1 MGSTIQPGLS
11 NGAAPA
17 VHTRGIQVH
26 PVTCAIGAELRHVS
40 LAEASRDAGLAAEIR
55 ALLVQHKVL
64 FFRQQELTR
73 AEHVSFARHFGEL
86 EDHPVIGSDPEHPGL
101 VRIYKNPETPVDRYE
116 NSWHTDAT
124 WREKPPFGCVL
135 RCVECPPVGGDTMW
149 ANLYLAL
156 ETLTPP
162 IRRLIEDLEAL
173 HDVTLVRGIEQR
185 DPTVVAEM
193 KKRNPPVIHPVVR
206 THPETGRKSLL
217 VNQRIRRF
225 LGMSDE
231 ESQNLLA
238 MLNAH
243 ATSPEFVYRHRWS
256 VGDVVMWDNR
266 CSMHVALGD
275 FDQTK
280 PRVMFRC
287 SLEGEVETGRI
298 ARDLAGSDR
307 ESMLQA
313 VAAVS

>member
-1 MGSTIQPGLS
+1 M
-11 NGAAPA
+11 
-17 VHTRGIQVH
+17 
-26 PVTCAIGAELRHVS
+26 
-40 LAEASRDAGLAAEIR
+40 
-55 ALLVQHKVL
+55 
-64 FFRQQELTR
+64 F
-73 AEHVSFARHFGEL
+73 
-86 EDHPVIGSDPEHPGL
+86 
-101 VRIYKNPETPVDRYE
+101 
-116 NSWHTDAT
+116 
-124 WREKPPFGCVL
+124 
-135 RCVECPPVGGDTMW
+135 

-231 ESQNLLA
+231 ESQNLLS

-243 ATSPEFVYRHRWS
+243 ATSPEFVYRQQWRNN
-256 VGDVVMWDNR
+256 DIVVWDNR
-266 CSMHVALGD
+266 CTMHQALGD
-275 FDQTK
+275 FDETQRRHMERTTVLGT
-280 PRVMFRC
+280 PSGYAVM
-287 SLEGEVETGRI
+287 GG
-298 ARDLAGSDR
+298 
-307 ESMLQA
+307 
-313 VAAVS
+313 

>member
-1 MGSTIQPGLS
+1 MSTITVTPLGFAAGAQVTGVDLGAPLGELQQRQINKAWLEHIVLVFPGQDLTPEQQLAFARRFGQLDQHDSQAPSTLHAEHREILVLS
-11 NGAAPA
+11 N
-17 VHTRGIQVH
+17 
-26 PVTCAIGAELRHVS
+26 
-40 LAEASRDAGLAAEIR
+40 
-55 ALLVQHKVL
+55 KVVNGKKSG
-64 FFRQQELTR
+64 T
-73 AEHVSFARHFGEL
+73 
-86 EDHPVIGSDPEHPGL
+86 
-101 VRIYKNPETPVDRYE
+101 Y
-116 NSWHTDAT
+116 NSGRNWHTDLSYTTRPAKGAIMHCK
-124 WREKPPFGCVL
+124 EK
-135 RCVECPPVGGDTMW
+135 PPVGGDTMW

-156 ETLTPP
+156 ETLSPT
-162 IRRLIEDLEAL
+162 IRRLINDLEAV

-193 KKRNPPVIHPVVR
+193 KRRNPPVIHPVVR

-225 LGMSDE
+225 VGMSDE
-231 ESQNLLA
+231 ESQSLLA

-256 VGDVVMWDNR
+256 LGDVVMWDNR
-266 CSMHVALGD
+266 CSCHVALGD

-287 SLEGEVETGRI
+287 SLEGEVESGRI
-298 ARDLAGSDR
+298 ANDTGGTDR
-307 ESMLQA
+307 QSMLQA

>member
-1 MGSTIQPGLS
+1 MSSINIVPLGFAAGARVEGIDLRKPLSDADQRRINDAWLEHIVLVFPEQDLTPQEQIAFSRRFGVLDDHESQAPSTLHPEHREILVLS
-11 NGAAPA
+11 NKTVGGKKSG
-17 VHTRGIQVH
+17 T
-26 PVTCAIGAELRHVS
+26 
-40 LAEASRDAGLAAEIR
+40 
-55 ALLVQHKVL
+55 
-64 FFRQQELTR
+64 
-73 AEHVSFARHFGEL
+73 
-86 EDHPVIGSDPEHPGL
+86 
-101 VRIYKNPETPVDRYE
+101 Y
-116 NSWHTDAT
+116 NSGRNWHTDLSYTTRLAKGAILHCK
-124 WREKPPFGCVL
+124 EK
-135 RCVECPPVGGDTMW
+135 PPVGGDTMW

-162 IRRLIEDLEAL
+162 IRSLIENLEAL

-231 ESQNLLA
+231 ESQSLLA
-238 MLNAH
+238 MLNVH

-256 VGDVVMWDNR
+256 LGDVVMWDNR
-266 CSMHVALGD
+266 CSCHVALGD

-298 ARDLAGSDR
+298 ADSVAGADR

>member
-1 MGSTIQPGLS
+1 MIKIIPLGFAAGAQVVGVDLSKPLSDADQRHINEAWLEHIVLVFPEQNLTPEEQIAFSRRFGVLDDHESQAPSTLHPEHREILVLS
-11 NGAAPA
+11 N
-17 VHTRGIQVH
+17 
-26 PVTCAIGAELRHVS
+26 
-40 LAEASRDAGLAAEIR
+40 
-55 ALLVQHKVL
+55 KVVGGKKSG
-64 FFRQQELTR
+64 T
-73 AEHVSFARHFGEL
+73 
-86 EDHPVIGSDPEHPGL
+86 
-101 VRIYKNPETPVDRYE
+101 Y
-116 NSWHTDAT
+116 NSGRNWHTDLSYTTRLAKGAILHCK
-124 WREKPPFGCVL
+124 EK
-135 RCVECPPVGGDTMW
+135 PPVGGDTMW
-149 ANLYLAL
+149 ANLTLAL

-238 MLNAH
+238 MLNTH

-266 CSMHVALGD
+266 CSCHVALGD

-298 ARDLAGSDR
+298 ARDVAASDR
-307 ESMLQA
+307 ETMLQA

>member
-1 MGSTIQPGLS
+1 
-11 NGAAPA
+11 
-17 VHTRGIQVH
+17 V
-26 PVTCAIGAELRHVS
+26 
-40 LAEASRDAGLAAEIR
+40 
-55 ALLVQHKVL
+55 
-64 FFRQQELTR
+64 
-73 AEHVSFARHFGEL
+73 
-86 EDHPVIGSDPEHPGL
+86 PE
-101 VRIYKNPETPVDRYE
+101 
-116 NSWHTDAT
+116 
-124 WREKPPFGCVL
+124 
-135 RCVECPPVGGDTMW
+135 VGGDTMF

-231 ESQNLLA
+231 ESQNLLS

-243 ATSPEFVYRHRWS
+243 ATSPEFVYRQQWRNN
-256 VGDVVMWDNR
+256 DIVVWDNR
-266 CSMHVALGD
+266 CTMHQALGD
-275 FDQTK
+275 FDETQRRHMERTTVLGT
-280 PRVMFRC
+280 PSGYAVM
-287 SLEGEVETGRI
+287 GG
-298 ARDLAGSDR
+298 
-307 ESMLQA
+307 
-313 VAAVS
+313 

>member
-1 MGSTIQPGLS
+1 MSMIKIIPLGFAAGAQVVGVDLRQPLSDADQRRINEAWLEHIVLVFPEQQLTPEEQIAFSRRFGVLDDHESQAPSTLHPEHREILVLS
-11 NGAAPA
+11 N
-17 VHTRGIQVH
+17 
-26 PVTCAIGAELRHVS
+26 
-40 LAEASRDAGLAAEIR
+40 
-55 ALLVQHKVL
+55 KVVGGKKSG
-64 FFRQQELTR
+64 T
-73 AEHVSFARHFGEL
+73 
-86 EDHPVIGSDPEHPGL
+86 
-101 VRIYKNPETPVDRYE
+101 Y
-116 NSWHTDAT
+116 NSGRNWHTDLSYTTRLAKGAILHCK
-124 WREKPPFGCVL
+124 EK
-135 RCVECPPVGGDTMW
+135 PPVGGDTMW

-156 ETLTPP
+156 ETLTTP

-243 ATSPEFVYRHRWS
+243 ATSPEFVYRHRWQP
-256 VGDVVMWDNR
+256 GDLLMWDNR
-266 CSMHVALGD
+266 CLLHRAD
-275 FDQTK
+275 ANFEAARYE
-280 PRVMFRC
+280 RVLHRTC
-287 SLEGEVETGRI
+287 LRGT
-298 ARDLAGSDR
+298 APA
-307 ESMLQA
+307 
-313 VAAVS
+313 

>member
-1 MGSTIQPGLS
+1 MSAINITPLGFAAGAQVTGVDLRKPLS
-11 NGAAPA
+11 N
-17 VHTRGIQVH
+17 
-26 PVTCAIGAELRHVS
+26 
-40 LAEASRDAGLAAEIR
+40 
-55 ALLVQHKVL
+55 
-64 FFRQQELTR
+64 
-73 AEHVSFARHFGEL
+73 
-86 EDHPVIGSDPEHPGL
+86 EDHSRIHEAWLEHIVLVFPEQDLTPEQQIEFSRRFGVLDAHESQAPSTLHPDHREIL
-101 VRIYKNPETPVDRYE
+101 VLTNKMVGGKKSGTY
-116 NSWHTDAT
+116 NSGRNWHTDLSYTSRPAKGAILHCK
-124 WREKPPFGCVL
+124 EK
-135 RCVECPPVGGDTMW
+135 PPVGGDTMW

-162 IRRLIEDLEAL
+162 IRGLIENLEAL
-173 HDVTLVRGIEQR
+173 HDVSMVRGIELR
-185 DPTVVAEM
+185 DPVDVAEM
-193 KKRNPPVIHPVVR
+193 KRRNPPVIHPVVR

-231 ESQNLLA
+231 ESQSLLA

-256 VGDVVMWDNR
+256 LGDVVMWDNR
-266 CSMHVALGD
+266 CSCHVALGD

-287 SLEGEVETGRI
+287 SLEGEIETGRF
-298 ARDLAGSDR
+298 ADNAAGADR

>member
-1 MGSTIQPGLS
+1 MSMIKIIPLGFAAGAQVVGVDLRQPLSDADQRRINEAWLEHIVLVFPEQQLTPEEQIAFSRRFGVLDDHESQAPSTLHPEHREILVLS
-11 NGAAPA
+11 N
-17 VHTRGIQVH
+17 
-26 PVTCAIGAELRHVS
+26 
-40 LAEASRDAGLAAEIR
+40 
-55 ALLVQHKVL
+55 KVVGGKKSG
-64 FFRQQELTR
+64 T
-73 AEHVSFARHFGEL
+73 
-86 EDHPVIGSDPEHPGL
+86 
-101 VRIYKNPETPVDRYE
+101 Y
-116 NSWHTDAT
+116 NSGRNWHTDLSYTTRLAKGAILHCK
-124 WREKPPFGCVL
+124 EK
-135 RCVECPPVGGDTMW
+135 PPVGGDTMW

>member
-1 MGSTIQPGLS
+1 MNSLEITPLGFAAGAQIRGIDLRKPLTNSQHEEINKAWLEHIVLIFPEQDLTPEEQIAFSRRFGVLDDHESQAPSTLHPDHREILVLS
-11 NGAAPA
+11 NKMVGGKKSG
-17 VHTRGIQVH
+17 T
-26 PVTCAIGAELRHVS
+26 
-40 LAEASRDAGLAAEIR
+40 
-55 ALLVQHKVL
+55 
-64 FFRQQELTR
+64 
-73 AEHVSFARHFGEL
+73 
-86 EDHPVIGSDPEHPGL
+86 
-101 VRIYKNPETPVDRYE
+101 Y
-116 NSWHTDAT
+116 NSGRNWHTDLSYTSRPAKGAILHCK
-124 WREKPPFGCVL
+124 EK
-135 RCVECPPVGGDTMW
+135 PPVGGDTMW

-162 IRRLIEDLEAL
+162 IRALIENLEAV
-173 HDVTLVRGIEQR
+173 HDVSMVRGIEQR

-193 KKRNPPVIHPVVR
+193 KRRNPPIIHPVVR

-231 ESQNLLA
+231 ESQSLLA

-256 VGDVVMWDNR
+256 LGDVVMWDNR
-266 CSMHVALGD
+266 CSCHVALGD

-280 PRVMFRC
+280 PRVMYRC
-287 SLEGEVETGRI
+287 SLEGEVETGRV
-298 ARDLAGSDR
+298 ADNAASADR

>member
-1 MGSTIQPGLS
+1 MSALNIIALGFAAGAQVTGVDLRKPLSDADQCRINEAWLEHIVLIFPEQDLTPEEQIAFSRRFGVLDNHESQAPSTLHPDHREILVLS
-11 NGAAPA
+11 N
-17 VHTRGIQVH
+17 
-26 PVTCAIGAELRHVS
+26 
-40 LAEASRDAGLAAEIR
+40 
-55 ALLVQHKVL
+55 KVVGGKKSG
-64 FFRQQELTR
+64 T
-73 AEHVSFARHFGEL
+73 
-86 EDHPVIGSDPEHPGL
+86 
-101 VRIYKNPETPVDRYE
+101 Y
-116 NSWHTDAT
+116 NSGRNWHTDLSYTSRLAKGAILHCK
-124 WREKPPFGCVL
+124 EK
-135 RCVECPPVGGDTMW
+135 PPVGGDTMW

-185 DPTVVAEM
+185 DPVVVAEM
-193 KKRNPPVIHPVVR
+193 KRRNPPVIHPVVR

-231 ESQNLLA
+231 ESQGLLA

-256 VGDVVMWDNR
+256 IGDVVMWDNR
-266 CSMHVALGD
+266 CSCHVALGD

-287 SLEGEVETGRI
+287 SLEGEVETGRV
-298 ARDLAGSDR
+298 ADSVAGADR

-313 VAAVS
+313 IAAVS

>member
-1 MGSTIQPGLS
+1 MSMIEIVPLGF
-11 NGAAPA
+11 AA
-17 VHTRGIQVH
+17 
-26 PVTCAIGAELRHVS
+26 GAEVRGVDLRQPLS
-40 LAEASRDAGLAAEIR
+40 DADQRRINEAWLEHIV
-55 ALLVQHKVL
+55 LVFPK
-64 FFRQQELTR
+64 QELTPEQQIAFSR
-73 AEHVSFARHFGEL
+73 RFGVLDTHESQAPSTL
-86 EDHPVIGSDPEHPGL
+86 HPDHREIL
-101 VRIYKNPETPVDRYE
+101 VLSNKMVGGKKSGTY
-116 NSWHTDAT
+116 NSGRNWHTDLSYTTRLAKGAT
-124 WREKPPFGCVL
+124 LHCKEK
-135 RCVECPPVGGDTMW
+135 PPVGGDTMF

-238 MLNAH
+238 MLNTH

-256 VGDVVMWDNR
+256 IGDVVMWDNR
-266 CSMHVALGD
+266 CSCHVALGD

-287 SLEGEVETGRI
+287 SMEGEVETGRI
-298 ARDLAGSDR
+298 ARDVGGSDR

>member
-1 MGSTIQPGLS
+1 MTITQLGFAAGAQVNGIDLRKPLS
-11 NGAAPA
+11 NEDQHRINEAWLEHIVLVFPEQDLAPEEQIA
-17 VHTRGIQVH
+17 FSRRFGVLDNHESQAPSTLH
-26 PVTCAIGAELRHVS
+26 PDHR
-40 LAEASRDAGLAAEIR
+40 EI
-55 ALLVQHKVL
+55 LV
-64 FFRQQELTR
+64 LTNKM
-73 AEHVSFARHFGEL
+73 VGGKKSGT
-86 EDHPVIGSDPEHPGL
+86 
-101 VRIYKNPETPVDRYE
+101 Y
-116 NSWHTDAT
+116 NSGRNWHTDLSYTSRPAKGAILHCK
-124 WREKPPFGCVL
+124 EK
-135 RCVECPPVGGDTMW
+135 PPVGGDTMW

-162 IRRLIEDLEAL
+162 IRGLIETLEAL
-173 HDVTLVRGIEQR
+173 HDVSMIRGIEFR
-185 DPTVVAEM
+185 DPADVSEM
-193 KKRNPPVIHPVVR
+193 KRRNPPIVHPVVR

-231 ESQNLLA
+231 ESQSLLA

-256 VGDVVMWDNR
+256 LGDVVMWDNR
-266 CSMHVALGD
+266 CSCHVALGD

-287 SLEGEVETGRI
+287 SLEGEVETGRV
-298 ARDLAGSDR
+298 AGSVAGTDR

-313 VAAVS
+313 VTAVS

>member
-1 MGSTIQPGLS
+1 MSSMTITQLGFAAGAQVNGIDLRKPLS
-11 NGAAPA
+11 NEDQHRINEAWLEHIVLVFPEQDLAPEEQIA
-17 VHTRGIQVH
+17 FSRRFGVLDNHESQAPSTLH
-26 PVTCAIGAELRHVS
+26 PDHR
-40 LAEASRDAGLAAEIR
+40 EI
-55 ALLVQHKVL
+55 LV
-64 FFRQQELTR
+64 LTNKM
-73 AEHVSFARHFGEL
+73 VGGKKSGT
-86 EDHPVIGSDPEHPGL
+86 
-101 VRIYKNPETPVDRYE
+101 Y
-116 NSWHTDAT
+116 NSGRNWHTDLSYTSRPAKGAILHCK
-124 WREKPPFGCVL
+124 EK
-135 RCVECPPVGGDTMW
+135 PPVGGDTMW

-162 IRRLIEDLEAL
+162 IRGLIETLEAL
-173 HDVTLVRGIEQR
+173 HDVSMIRGIEFR
-185 DPTVVAEM
+185 DPADVSEM
-193 KKRNPPVIHPVVR
+193 KRRNPPIVHPVVR

-231 ESQNLLA
+231 ESQSLLA

-256 VGDVVMWDNR
+256 LGDVVMWDNR
-266 CSMHVALGD
+266 CSCHVALGD

-287 SLEGEVETGRI
+287 SLEGEVETGRV
-298 ARDLAGSDR
+298 AGSVAGTDR

-313 VAAVS
+313 VTAVS